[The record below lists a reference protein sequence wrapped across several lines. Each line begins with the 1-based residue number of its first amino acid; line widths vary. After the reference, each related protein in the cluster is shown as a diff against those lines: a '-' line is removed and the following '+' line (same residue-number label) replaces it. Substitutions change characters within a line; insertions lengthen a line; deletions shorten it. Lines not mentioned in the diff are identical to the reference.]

1 MSRHARQRFSSK
13 RALLLRAIALGIGTL
28 IALLVLELGL
38 RLAGYA
44 GAREREQRVFDARY
58 GTVNKDSWIFSF
70 AIDPARHRA
79 VDLRGQLVP
88 LHKEPGEQRVLFLGD
103 SATEGAFVA
112 LEQSYPLRFSQLL
125 RQRDPGT
132 RVRAINAGVWGMT
145 TIDEYHLL
153 ADKLLPL
160 APDVVVIGLFMSNDI
175 NFNLMHRQQRLHYAA
190 PRWLDVARQHSALVH
205 CLFLQALAFN
215 QRHRIVSG
223 DRFGSRWVPAQLAL
237 VDRYG
242 LHMASYPAGELALY
256 MRKPSALA
264 DEAFAVLED
273 VLAQFV
279 ALGKQHAFSVRVLL
293 IPTPSATTGRLAI
306 LAHPDI
312 LRELHAQGVD
322 IDKDQ
327 LDFALPTRRV
337 LAICARLGLPCIDA
351 TPEFKQLG
359 LSAFFAHDEHPTIAG
374 HDALARALLAH

>member
-1 MSRHARQRFSSK
+1 MARD
-13 RALLLRAIALGIGTL
+13 RATSLLRAVLLRGVALGLGTL
-28 IALLVLELGL
+28 IALLVLEVGL
-38 RLAGYA
+38 RTAGYS
-44 GAREREQRVFDARY
+44 GAREREQRVFDPRY

-88 LHKEPGEQRVLFLGD
+88 LRKDPGEQRVLFLGD
-103 SATEGAFVA
+103 SATEGAFVTIDQA
-112 LEQSYPLRFSQLL
+112 YPARFAQLL
-125 RQRDPGT
+125 SQRDPST

-160 APDVVVIGLFMSNDI
+160 LPDVVVIGLFMSNDI
-175 NFNLMHRQQRLHYAA
+175 NWNLVHRQRRLHYAA
-190 PRWLDVARQHSALVH
+190 PHWLDVARQHSALVH

-215 QRHRIVSG
+215 QRHRIVDG
-223 DRFGSRWVPAQLAL
+223 DHFGSTWVPAQLAL
-237 VDRYG
+237 VDAYG
-242 LHMASYPAGELALY
+242 LQMASYPAGELALY

-273 VLAQFV
+273 VLGQFI
-279 ALGKQHAFSVRVLL
+279 ALGRQHGFSVRVLL
-293 IPTPSATTGRLAI
+293 IPTPSASTGRLAI
-306 LAHPDI
+306 LHHPDL
-312 LRELHAQGVD
+312 LRELHAHGID
-322 IDKDQ
+322 ISKDQ

-337 LAICARLGLPCIDA
+337 LEICARLPLPCTDP
-351 TPEFKQLG
+351 TPSFKSLG
-359 LSAFFAHDEHPTIAG
+359 LAAFFDGDEHPSIAG